1 MVFGGLAFLTA
12 DPHRRYEIRCPVH
25 GFIQVDDWERQI
37 IDQPA
42 FQRLRRIRQL
52 AWTDLLYPG
61 AMHTRFE
68 HSLGVM
74 HVASMLYDSIVKK
87 SGDVLEQHLAYTEE
101 GLDRDRH
108 LVRLAALLHDVGHAP
123 FSHSSEDL
131 FPVRDRGGKKFGHED
146 YSAAIIR
153 TELRSAIED
162 HPLNENMGFNADNIA
177 ALIEGSA
184 GAKRA
189 LFWRDLINGQM
200 DADKMDYLIRDSLH
214 IGVQYGRFDLSRLV
228 NSVIAI
234 PPDKEN
240 PHPRLGIEEG
250 GWHAA
255 EALVLARYFMFTQV
269 YFHKTRVAYDIHL
282 REAMKTLLPGGRFP
296 KPEGSELKEFLKWD
310 DWRVLG
316 LIGRGKAGEH
326 GKRIIERNHYRKIYH
341 TPEVCS
347 EKDIRD
353 LRAAKAK
360 LGKLLVE
367 EESAKKSWYK
377 TGNTDIPVFSKV
389 RIPQVQPLSQ
399 YSKAID
405 GMKDNDQVLLY
416 IDGADR
422 EKAEKRM
429 RQGKV
434 QK

>member
-1 MVFGGLAFLTA
+1 MYLIA

-25 GFIQVDDWERQI
+25 GFIQIDDWERQI

-52 AWTDLLYPG
+52 AFTDLLYPA

-74 HVASMLYDSIVKK
+74 QTATLLYDSVRQK
-87 SGDVLEQHLAYTEE
+87 SAELLKHELAYDEE
-101 GLDRDRH
+101 GLGRDRK

-131 FPVRDRGGKKFGHED
+131 FPDRERGGKKLGHED
-146 YSAAIIR
+146 YSAATIR
-153 TELRSAIED
+153 TELRNAIEG
-162 HPLNENMGFNADNIA
+162 HPLNQNMGFNADNVA

-184 GAKRA
+184 AAKRA

-200 DADKMDYLIRDSLH
+200 DADRMDYLIRDSHH
-214 IGVQYGRFDLSRLV
+214 IGVHYGKYDLSRLV
-228 NSVIAI
+228 SSVIAI

-240 PHPRLGIEEG
+240 PHPRIGIEEG

-296 KPEGSELKEFLKWD
+296 KPVGAELKEFLKWD

-316 LIGRGKAGEH
+316 LIGKGKAGEH
-326 GKRIIERNHYRKIYH
+326 GKRIIERNHYREIYH

-347 EKDIRD
+347 DKDMRE
-353 LRAAKAK
+353 LGAAKAK
-360 LGKLLVE
+360 LGELVVE

-389 RIPQVQPLSQ
+389 RSPQVQPLSG
-399 YSKAID
+399 YSKAIE
-405 GMKDNDQVLLY
+405 GMKENNQVLLY
-416 IDGADR
+416 VDGASK
-422 EKAEKRM
+422 EEAEKRI
-429 RQGKV
+429 RKGRERK
-434 QK
+434 

>member
-1 MVFGGLAFLTA
+1 MARDT
-12 DPHRRYEIRCPVH
+12 HRKYEIRCPVH
-25 GFIQVDDWERQI
+25 GFIQIDDWERQI

-74 HVASMLYDSIVKK
+74 HVASMLYDSIVQK
-87 SGDVLEQHLAYTEE
+87 SREVLERHLHYTKE
-101 GLDRDRH
+101 GLDRDRR

-162 HPLNENMGFNADNIA
+162 HPLNENTGFNADNIA

-184 GAKRA
+184 AAKRA
-189 LFWRDLINGQM
+189 LFWRDLISGQM

-214 IGVQYGRFDLSRLV
+214 IGVQYGKFDHLRLIY
-228 NSVIAI
+228 SVIAI
-234 PPDKEN
+234 PDEKER
-240 PHPRLGIEEG
+240 PPRIGVEEG

-282 REAMKTLLPGGRFP
+282 REAMKALLPGGHFSQ
-296 KPEGSELKEFLKWD
+296 PEGTGLKEYLKWD
-310 DWRVLG
+310 DWRVMG
-316 LIGRGKAGEH
+316 LIGKGKAGEH
-326 GKRIIERNHYRKIYH
+326 GRRILGRNHYRVVH
-341 TPEVCS
+341 PTPEVCS
-347 EKDIRD
+347 DKD
-353 LRAAKAK
+353 LRELRAKKAC
-360 LGKLLVE
+360 LGGLLVA
-367 EESAKKSWYK
+367 EESAKKSWYQ
-377 TGNTDIPVFSKV
+377 TGITDIPVISIVKS
-389 RIPQVQPLSQ
+389 RHVQPLSR
-399 YSKAID
+399 YSKAIE
-405 GMKDNDQVLLY
+405 GMKDNNQVLLY

>member
-1 MVFGGLAFLTA
+1 MEELTT
-12 DPHRRYEIRCPVH
+12 DPHRKYEIRCPVH
-25 GFIQVDDWERQI
+25 GFIQIDDWERQI

-52 AWTDLLYPG
+52 AFTDLLYPA

-74 HVASMLYDSIVKK
+74 HVASLVYDSIVQK
-87 SGDVLEQHLAYTEE
+87 SREVLEEHLTYTKE
-101 GLDRDRH
+101 GLDRDRR

-131 FPVRDRGGKKFGHED
+131 FPDRERGGKKFAHDD

-162 HPLNENMGFNADNIA
+162 HPLNENTGFDADNVA

-184 GAKRA
+184 AAKRA

-200 DADKMDYLIRDSLH
+200 DADRMDYLIRDSHH
-214 IGVQYGRFDLSRLV
+214 IGVQYGKFDLSRLIS
-228 NSVIAI
+228 SVIAI
-234 PPDKEN
+234 APDREN
-240 PHPRLGIEEG
+240 SQPRPGIEEG

-296 KPEGSELKEFLKWD
+296 KPTGTELKEFLKWD

-316 LIGRGKAGEH
+316 LIGKGKAGEH
-326 GKRIIERNHYRKIYH
+326 GRRIIERNHYREIHH

-347 EKDIRD
+347 DKD
-353 LRAAKAK
+353 LRELKAK
-360 LGKLLVE
+360 RISLGNLVVAE
-367 EESAKKSWYK
+367 EPAKKSWYK
-377 TGNTDIPVFSKV
+377 TGNTDIPVLSKV
-389 RIPQVQPLSQ
+389 RRPQVQPLSR
-399 YSKAID
+399 YSMAIE
-405 GMKDNDQVLLY
+405 GMKENNQVLLY
-416 IDGADR
+416 VDGADS
-422 EKAEKRM
+422 EEAEKRIRKG
-429 RQGKV
+429 RQ